1 MTIHHRIISSAA
13 VALALAAG
21 AAPAAARYS
30 YVGAAESPHIRAGT
44 QPLGPVINP
53 SAPPATIV
61 RVSPGNGGFDWG
73 DAGIGAAGGLAL
85 SMVALGGGL
94 AVSQR
99 RTRRGESA
107 HGLTS

>member
-1 MTIHHRIISSAA
+1 MTTHHRIITSAA

-21 AAPAAARYS
+21 AAPATARYS
-30 YVGAAESPHIRAGT
+30 YLGAAQSPSVRAGT
-44 QPLGPVINP
+44 QPPGPAIDR
-53 SAPPATIV
+53 SAPRATIV
-61 RVSPGNGGFDWG
+61 RVSPGSGGFDWG

-99 RTRRGESA
+99 RTRRSESA
-107 HGLTS
+107 TA